1 MAVNIAFPLRPGT
14 AGAFATN
21 ESTIEAVKDDLVILL
36 LSNHGERP
44 IHGDYG
50 ANLRKVLF
58 EPGPNVLQRAEDL
71 VLAAIEKWMPFLK
84 VDELIISDSS
94 TDSTVGS
101 NELRIRINFS
111 AGQLEG
117 SLDQRIRN

>member
-1 MAVNIAFPLRPGT
+1 MAVNIAFPLRPGE

-50 ANLRKVLF
+50 ANLRRALF
-58 EPGPNVLQRAEDL
+58 EPGSNVLQKAEDL
-71 VLAAIEKWMPFLK
+71 ILAAIEKWLPFLTINSL
-84 VDELIISDSS
+84 VVSDST
-94 TDSTVGS
+94 TDSTVKP
-101 NELRIRINFS
+101 NEFRIRINFS
-111 AGQLEG
+111 AGQLTG
-117 SLDQRIRN
+117 VLDQRIRN